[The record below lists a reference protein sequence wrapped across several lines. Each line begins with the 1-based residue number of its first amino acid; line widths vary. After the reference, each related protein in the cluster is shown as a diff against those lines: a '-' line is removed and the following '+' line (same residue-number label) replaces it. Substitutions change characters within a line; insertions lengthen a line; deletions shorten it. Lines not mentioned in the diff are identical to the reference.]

1 MDNENYEND
10 EGNANKDDFY
20 DVMEE
25 YEYVEDLLD
34 SIAFDDLQDVFDY

>member
-1 MDNENYEND
+1 MDNENDKND
-10 EGNANKDDFY
+10 EGNANEDDFY

-25 YEYVEDLLD
+25 YEYVEDLFD